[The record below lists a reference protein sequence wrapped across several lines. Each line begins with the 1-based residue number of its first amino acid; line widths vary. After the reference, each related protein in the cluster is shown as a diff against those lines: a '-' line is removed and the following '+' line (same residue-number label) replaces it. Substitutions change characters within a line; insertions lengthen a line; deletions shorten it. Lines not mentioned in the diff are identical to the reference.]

1 MGKWRKKKAFNF
13 QEKDRFMNSQMIKWE
28 KSKGIEFLKK
38 IGIKKN
44 FVLLDFGARVG
55 HYSIPAALV
64 VGRKGKVYALD
75 KNESALDELKEKSE
89 KLSLENIEIV
99 KTDGSLQTDFPDNYF
114 DAVLLYD
121 ILHFL
126 SKNQRKI
133 LFTEIFRILKKNGLL
148 SVYPKHINND
158 YPMRELENLTIKDII
173 REIEKFGLD
182 FSKKICETISHDD
195 SLNYGCVINF
205 KKRSENE

>member
-1 MGKWRKKKAFNF
+1 MGKGRKKKAFNF
-13 QEKDRFMNSQMIKWE
+13 QEKDRFMNFQMIEWE
-28 KSKGIEFLKK
+28 KSKGIKFLKK

-44 FVLLDFGARVG
+44 FVLLDFGARIG
-55 HYSIPAALV
+55 HYSIPAAFI
-64 VGRKGKVYALD
+64 VGKKGKIYALD

-89 KLSLENIEIV
+89 KLGLKNIEIV
-99 KTDGSLQTDFPDNYF
+99 KTDGNLQTNFPDNYF

-133 LFTEIFRILKKNGLL
+133 LFTEIFRILKKNGLV
-148 SVYPKHINND
+148 SVYPKHINSD

-182 FSKKICETISHDD
+182 FSKKICDTISHDD
-195 SLNYGCVINF
+195 FLNYGCVINF

>member
-1 MGKWRKKKAFNF
+1 
-13 QEKDRFMNSQMIKWE
+13 MNSQIKNWE
-28 KSKGIEFLKK
+28 QKQGVKFLSK
-38 IGIKKN
+38 IGVKKN
-44 FVLLDFGARVG
+44 FVLLDFGARIG

-64 VGRKGKVYALD
+64 VGRKGKVFALD

-99 KTDGSLQTDFPDNYF
+99 KTDGRLQIDFPDSYF

-133 LFTEIFRILKKNGLL
+133 LFTEILRVLKKDGLV

-158 YPMRELENLTIKDII
+158 YPMRELENLTITDII
-173 REIEKFGLD
+173 REIEEFGLD

-195 SLNYGCVINF
+195 FLNYGCVINF
-205 KKRSENE
+205 KKERK

>member
-1 MGKWRKKKAFNF
+1 MGKGRKKKAFNF
-13 QEKDRFMNSQMIKWE
+13 QKKDRFMNSQMIKWE

-44 FVLLDFGARVG
+44 SVLLDFGARIG

-64 VGRKGKVYALD
+64 VGKKGKIYALD

-99 KTDGSLQTDFPDNYF
+99 KTDGSLKTDFPDSYF

-133 LFTEIFRILKKNGLL
+133 LFTEIFRILEKNGIL
-148 SVYPKHINND
+148 SVYPKHINSD
-158 YPMRELENLTIKDII
+158 YPMKELENLTIKDII
-173 REIEKFGLD
+173 GEIEKFGLI
-182 FSKKICETISHDD
+182 FSKKICDTISHDD
-195 SLNYGCVINF
+195 FLNYGCVINF
-205 KKRSENE
+205 KKRSDNE

>member
-1 MGKWRKKKAFNF
+1 
-13 QEKDRFMNSQMIKWE
+13 MNSQIKNWE
-28 KSKGIEFLKK
+28 QKQGVKFLSKVGV
-38 IGIKKN
+38 KKN
-44 FVLLDFGARVG
+44 FVLLDFGARIG

-64 VGRKGKVYALD
+64 VGKKGKVYALD
-75 KNESALDELKEKSE
+75 KNKSTLDELKEKSE

-99 KTDGSLQTDFPDNYF
+99 KTDGSLQTNFPDNYF

-133 LFTEIFRILKKNGLL
+133 LFTEIFRILKKNGIL

-173 REIEKFGLD
+173 REIEKFGLI
-182 FSKKICETISHDD
+182 FSKKICDTISHDD
-195 SLNYGCVINF
+195 FLNYGCVINF

>member
-1 MGKWRKKKAFNF
+1 MGKGRKKKAFNF
-13 QEKDRFMNSQMIKWE
+13 QKKDRFMNSQMIKWE

-44 FVLLDFGARVG
+44 SVLLDFGARIG
-55 HYSIPAALV
+55 HYSIPAAII
-64 VGRKGKVYALD
+64 VGKKGKIYALD

-99 KTDGSLQTDFPDNYF
+99 KTDGRLQTDFSDNYF

-133 LFTEIFRILKKNGLL
+133 LFTEIFRVLKKNGIL
-148 SVYPKHINND
+148 SVYPKHINSD
-158 YPMRELENLTIKDII
+158 YPMKELENLTIKDII
-173 REIEKFGLD
+173 GEIEKFGLI
-182 FSKKICETISHDD
+182 FSKKICDTISHDD
-195 SLNYGCVINF
+195 FLNYGCVINF
-205 KKRSENE
+205 KKRSDNE